1 MSELSFV
8 FVSCS
13 ISMRCRDTNRA
24 SQAREAGSTPVSRS
38 SIDNQQ
44 LTSFF
49 IIKNIAKSTI
59 FAYKIGTKTC
69 IICAK
74 ISNFVSNM

>member
-1 MSELSFV
+1 MY
-8 FVSCS
+8 
-13 ISMRCRDTNRA
+13 CRGANKA

-59 FAYKIGTKTC
+59 FAHEIGTKTC

-74 ISNFVSNM
+74 IRNFVSNM